1 MINPD
6 AKLAETIFDPK
17 IAQKPTR
24 DGFGTGT
31 IQAAKADAKAGAEG
45 KDAER
50 ILVLCA
56 DLSES
61 TRAEW
66 FQKEFPERFIEMGIG
81 EQNMAATAAGFALA
95 GKIPFMASY
104 AAFSPGRNYEQIR
117 TTIALN
123 RQHVIVCGMH
133 AGVSVGPD
141 GATHQMLEDIG
152 LMRMLPHMTVIAP
165 ADAEEARKA
174 VVAAAKMNGAPVYIR
189 FGRSPVPVFTT
200 PDTPFEIGKA
210 LVLWESYGAKNSV
223 ADSSVEIGGSP
234 LQKGRPKVALMATG
248 SMAYQA
254 LLAARALETQGIGSI
269 VLSVPTVKPLDTAA
283 ILAAAKKTGNIVTI
297 EEHQVAGGFGSA
309 VAEYVSEA
317 YPVPIKRLGVQDQ
330 FGQSGTP
337 EELLAHYGLSSTH
350 IQDAARA
357 LLKVSI

>member
-6 AKLAETIFDPK
+6 AKLVENLFDPK
-17 IAQKPTR
+17 VEQKPTR

-31 IQAAKADAKAGAEG
+31 IEAGKADKNV
-45 KDAER
+45 
-50 ILVLCA
+50 LVLCA

-66 FQKEFPERFIEMGIG
+66 FQKEFPERFIEMGIA

-95 GKIPFMASY
+95 GKVPFMASY

-123 RQHVIVCGMH
+123 TQHVIVCGMH

-152 LMRMLPHMTVIAP
+152 LMRMLPGMTVIAP

-174 VVAAAKMNGAPVYIR
+174 VVAAAKKSVPIYIR

-200 PDTPFEIGKA
+200 SETPFEIGKA
-210 LVLWESYGAKNSV
+210 LVLWDSAMGEAGREAKR
-223 ADSSVEIGGSP
+223 A
-234 LQKGRPKVALMATG
+234 PKIALLTTG

-254 LLAARALETQGIGSI
+254 LAAARALEAEGIGSI
-269 VLSVPTVKPLDTAA
+269 VLSVPTIKPLDTEAVV
-283 ILAAAKKTGNIVTI
+283 AAAKRTNHVITI
-297 EEHQVAGGFGSA
+297 EEHQVMGGFGSA
-309 VAEYVSEA
+309 ITECLSEK
-317 YPVPIKRLGVQDQ
+317 YPVPVIRLGTQDV

-337 EELLAHYGLSSTH
+337 DELLEKYGLSSVH
-350 IQDAARA
+350 IQEAARKI
-357 LLKVSI
+357 LHQ